1 MKSNHKSWSVPDKC
15 QYIKRRVV
23 ITGVS
28 IDLRKKIEKE
38 IEEGISVS

>member
-15 QYIKRRVV
+15 QYIKRQVV